1 MMGEGEYVFGLK
13 QSNCLPDG
21 NERIVLP
28 YGKNAAVQGIRIT
41 NTSKTEQIVMLKHFA
56 EKLELKI

>member
-13 QSNCLPDG
+13 QANYLPDV